1 MPISER
7 QVPLSVFPQCPI
19 PSPQCLLPMI
29 IGILQFEL
37 LLRGA
42 TSLKDKRSV
51 VSSLKDRLHREHQ
64 AAVAEVALHDRIG
77 VARLGLAVVGS
88 DGKHIGQTLDR
99 ITLKLRA
106 LHDAQLGDTRREVLH
121 DPQMSAEDETEAS
134 GHAELPPIPPLE
146 AESLATDMLASLDL
160 SSPELAD
167 LTGHLPPPK
176 STQPEARGGDR
187 P

>member
-1 MPISER
+1 
-7 QVPLSVFPQCPI
+7 
-19 PSPQCLLPMI
+19 MI

-37 LLRGA
+37 LFRGA

-64 AAVAEVALHDRIG
+64 VSVAEVALHDRIG
-77 VARLGLAVVGS
+77 VARLALAVVGS

-106 LHDAQLGDTRREVLH
+106 LHEAQLGDTRREVLH
-121 DPQMSAEDETEAS
+121 DPQMDSDDAGEAVANADSLQIPSADAAALAS
-134 GHAELPPIPPLE
+134 
-146 AESLATDMLASLDL
+146 DMLAGVDL
-160 SSPELAD
+160 PDLELG
-167 LTGHLPPPK
+167 LSELPRLVPSKPLNN
-176 STQPEARGGDR
+176 SAQQEAHRGDR